1 MAAEGFYLVQG
12 DKTTCGGKITTG
24 AEDHTLFDKPVAREQ
39 DSVTCGKHAGLFR
52 IAGGID
58 NDTIH
63 DRRMAGTL
71 DSYSTCPCKAKF
83 IPSMMDDT
91 YEKSSGASAGESAAG
106 FTAAPTQTSPELPG
120 YLTGEQK
127 PTGFVPD
134 YPVLINTHDF
144 PDEKVRSLMRQNNQD
159 LMLLTLPEVFEVL
172 SSWGAWKHGWVNIT
186 QNEPAQI
193 VINYGLNIKDVVTT
207 SMLVSQLGSFGI
219 KATVYVNHKGTEL
232 IKISGYPGIRKILN
246 APVFAAKNPQI
257 VDIGIGKYGL
267 AKTIIEGAR
276 LTFYVAAAYRTVDF
290 LMNDETSLAE
300 FIGSLATDMVKIGIG
315 SAIVWGVGLVLVTP
329 WIAANLAIVVVVGA
343 VASITLNA
351 LDDKFGIT
359 DKVVAYIESAQ
370 QEFANKAREQIKDT
384 ERDLLDLGAMFA
396 ESMLKKGREVVVE
409 QIQRYIRND
418 LMSIQRRL
426 Y

>member
-1 MAAEGFYLVQG
+1 MPVEGFYLVQG

-39 DSVTCGKHAGLFR
+39 DSVTCGKHAGLYK

-91 YEKSSGASAGESAAG
+91 YEKSSGASAGKSAAG

-172 SSWGAWKHGWVNIT
+172 LSWGAWKHGWVNIT

-276 LTFYVAAAYRTVDF
+276 LTFYVAAAYRTVDL

-359 DKVVAYIESAQ
+359 DKVVAYIESAR

>member
-1 MAAEGFYLVQG
+1 MPAEGFYLVQG

-24 AEDHTLFDKPVAREQ
+24 AEDYTLFDKPVAREQ
-39 DSVTCGKHAGLFR
+39 DSVTCGKHAGLFK
-52 IAGGID
+52 IAGGIY

-144 PDEKVRSLMRQNNQD
+144 PDEKLRSLMRQNNQD
-159 LMLLTLPEVFEVL
+159 LMLLTLPEVFEIL
-172 SSWGAWKHGWVNIT
+172 SSWGAWKHGWVDIT

-343 VASITLNA
+343 VALITLNA
-351 LDDKFGIT
+351 LDDRFGIT

-384 ERDLLDLGAMFA
+384 ERDLIDLGAMFA

>member
-1 MAAEGFYLVQG
+1 MPAEGFYLVQG

-39 DSVTCGKHAGLFR
+39 DSVTCGKHAGLFK

-144 PDEKVRSLMRQNNQD
+144 PDEKLRSLMRQNNQD
-159 LMLLTLPEVFEVL
+159 LMLLTLPEVFEIL
-172 SSWGAWKHGWVNIT
+172 SSWGAWKHGWVDIT

-343 VASITLNA
+343 VALITLNA
-351 LDDKFGIT
+351 LDDRFGIT

-384 ERDLLDLGAMFA
+384 ERDLIDLGAMFA

>member
-39 DSVTCGKHAGLFR
+39 DSVTCGKHAGLFK

-144 PDEKVRSLMRQNNQD
+144 PDEKLRSLMRQNNQD
-159 LMLLTLPEVFEVL
+159 LMLLTLPEVFEIL
-172 SSWGAWKHGWVNIT
+172 SSWGAWKHGWVDIT

-276 LTFYVAAAYRTVDF
+276 LTFYVAAAYRTVNF

-384 ERDLLDLGAMFA
+384 ERDLIDLGAMFA

>member
-39 DSVTCGKHAGLFR
+39 DSVTCGKHAGLFK

-144 PDEKVRSLMRQNNQD
+144 PDEKLRSLMRQNNQD
-159 LMLLTLPEVFEVL
+159 LMLLTLPEVFEIL
-172 SSWGAWKHGWVNIT
+172 SSWGAWKHGWVDIT

-219 KATVYVNHKGTEL
+219 KATVYANHKGTEL
-232 IKISGYPGIRKILN
+232 IKLSGYPGIRKILN

-276 LTFYVAAAYRTVDF
+276 LTFYVAAAYRTVNF

-343 VASITLNA
+343 VTSITLNA

-384 ERDLLDLGAMFA
+384 ERDLIDLGAMFA

>member
-39 DSVTCGKHAGLFR
+39 DSVTCGKHAGLFK

-91 YEKSSGASAGESAAG
+91 YEKSSGACAGESAAG

-144 PDEKVRSLMRQNNQD
+144 PDEKLRSLMRQNNQD
-159 LMLLTLPEVFEVL
+159 LMLLTLPEVFEIL
-172 SSWGAWKHGWVNIT
+172 SSWGAWKHGWVDIT

-329 WIAANLAIVVVVGA
+329 WIVANLAIVVVVGA

-370 QEFANKAREQIKDT
+370 QEFANKAREQIEDT
-384 ERDLLDLGAMFA
+384 ERDLIDLGAMLA
-396 ESMLKKGREVVVE
+396 ESMLEKGREVVVE
-409 QIQRYIRND
+409 QIQRYIRNG